1 MTLKK
6 HVSLNINVRGVEP
19 SPTLAINERCKL
31 LEGQGERVAN
41 LGLGQSPFP
50 VPTPVVNALRL
61 YASEKDYLPV
71 KGLPALKEAV
81 AAFHRKEDGV
91 NASPENVLV
100 GPGSKE
106 LMFLLQLVYYGEII
120 VPTPAWVSY
129 VPQAQ
134 ILGKKVR
141 LLHTTFDE
149 KWHITPER
157 LARFLESEQ
166 DVYRPRILVMNYP
179 GNPDGLTY
187 SSEELKEIASVA
199 REYELVLLS
208 DEIYGQLHHRG
219 EHVSVARFYPEG
231 TIISSGLSKWCGA
244 GGWRL
249 GTFTFPPDLD
259 WLLEAMAAVASE
271 TYTSVSAPIQFAAVQ
286 AFRGGIAI
294 ERYLW
299 HARRI
304 LSVLGSEL
312 HGILREAGRKCP
324 RPRGGVLPLRRLLVP
339 CRPSL
344 MVWDNCRSR
353 PLRPAPRRSKGGHP
367 PGVGLRPA
375 QKRAI
380 CPDRLR
386 QLRRLQGPGS
396 ERDDPPPPEAPRG
409 FHPPDLRRDDRRS
422 PRDRQLAERIAQV
435 AIKPVAVMIDDKT
448 HIIYGDG
455 IKMGG
460 WDRGRSPKVQSLF
473 RLFTR
478 RPALSGRRSS
488 RRRAWL

>member
-1 MTLKK
+1 MTLRK

-19 SPTLAINERCKL
+19 SATLAINERCKIL
-31 LEGQGERVAN
+31 KSQGQCVAN

-71 KGLPALKEAV
+71 RGLPALKEAV
-81 AAFHRKEDGV
+81 ADFHRRKDNV
-91 NASPENVLV
+91 NVSADNVIV

-106 LMFLLQLVYYGEII
+106 LMFILQLVYYGEII

-149 KWHITPER
+149 KWHITSER

-166 DVYRPRILVMNYP
+166 DVYRPRILILNYP

-187 SSEELKEIASVA
+187 TPDELKEIADVA
-199 REYELVLLS
+199 RDYEVILLS

-219 EHVSVARFYPEG
+219 EHVSVARFYPER

-259 WLLEAMAAVASE
+259 WLLEAMATVASE
-271 TYTSVSAPIQFAAVQ
+271 TYTAVSAPIQFAAVH
-286 AFRGGIAI
+286 AFRGGIAM

-304 LSVLGSEL
+304 LSTLGCEFQQ
-312 HGILREAGRKCP
+312 ILAE
-324 RPRGGVLPLRRLLVP
+324 GGVRVHAPEGGFYLFLDFSPMVETLSKRGIKDGVTLCERL
-339 CRPSL
+339 
-344 MVWDNCRSR
+344 
-353 PLRPAPRRSKGGHP
+353 
-367 PGVGLRPA
+367 
-375 QKRAI
+375 
-380 CPDRLR
+380 
-386 QLRRLQGPGS
+386 
-396 ERDDPPPPEAPRG
+396 
-409 FHPPDLRRDDRRS
+409 
-422 PRDRQLAERIAQV
+422 LAERGV
-435 AIKPVAVMIDDKT
+435 AILPGSAF
-448 HIIYGDG
+448 G
-455 IKMGG
+455 
-460 WDRGRSPKVQSLF
+460 
-473 RLFTR
+473 
-478 RPALSGRRSS
+478 RPASELTARVAYVNFDGSKALAASETVPLHQKLPEDFISQICGETIGAAQEIAGWLSEEG
-488 RRRAWL
+488 

>member
-1 MTLKK
+1 MESRNMTLRK

-19 SPTLAINERCKL
+19 SATLAINERCKIL
-31 LEGQGERVAN
+31 QSQGQCVAN

-61 YASEKDYLPV
+61 HAHEKDYLPV
-71 KGLPALKEAV
+71 RGLPALKEAV
-81 AAFHRKEDGV
+81 ADFHRRKDNV
-91 NASPENVLV
+91 NASADNVIV

-106 LMFLLQLVYYGEII
+106 LMFILQLVYYGEII

-149 KWHITPER
+149 KWHITSER

-166 DVYRPRILVMNYP
+166 DVYRPRILILNYP

-187 SSEELKEIASVA
+187 TSDELKEIADVA
-199 REYELVLLS
+199 RDYEVILLS

-219 EHVSVARFYPEG
+219 EHVSVARFYPER

-259 WLLEAMAAVASE
+259 WLLEAMTTVASE
-271 TYTSVSAPIQFAAVQ
+271 TYTAVSAPIQFAAVH
-286 AFRGGIAI
+286 AFRGGIAM

-304 LSVLGSEL
+304 LSTLGCEFQQILAEAGVRVHAPEGGFYLFLDFSPMAETLSKRGIKDGVTLCERLLQERSVAILPGSAFGRPASEL
-312 HGILREAGRKCP
+312 TARVAYVNFDGSKALAASETVPLHQKLPEDFISQICGETISAAQEIAGW
-324 RPRGGVLPLRRLLVP
+324 L
-339 CRPSL
+339 
-344 MVWDNCRSR
+344 
-353 PLRPAPRRSKGGHP
+353 
-367 PGVGLRPA
+367 
-375 QKRAI
+375 
-380 CPDRLR
+380 
-386 QLRRLQGPGS
+386 S
-396 ERDDPPPPEAPRG
+396 EEG
-409 FHPPDLRRDDRRS
+409 
-422 PRDRQLAERIAQV
+422 
-435 AIKPVAVMIDDKT
+435 
-448 HIIYGDG
+448 
-455 IKMGG
+455 
-460 WDRGRSPKVQSLF
+460 
-473 RLFTR
+473 
-478 RPALSGRRSS
+478 
-488 RRRAWL
+488 